1 MRLFSSSG
9 FYAVD
14 YMDGEL
20 HLTPIVAFTSRDDDD
35 RRVEPITQSGEG
47 DYVLPHPDRLIP
59 RPDGYFCDQQ
69 GRVTADHAV
78 VLERFQNYQLRK
90 NNVRQRQRQSWN
102 DNLLTAP
109 LSTDADGYIIPS

>member
-14 YMDGEL
+14 FIDGEL
-20 HLTPIVAFTSRDDDD
+20 HLTPITAFTSRDGDD

-47 DYVLPHPDRLIP
+47 EYVLPHPDRVIL

-69 GRVTADHAV
+69 GRVAADQTV
-78 VLERFQNYQLRK
+78 VLNRFQNYQLRK
-90 NNVRQRQRQSWN
+90 NNIQRSV
-102 DNLLTAP
+102 A
-109 LSTDADGYIIPS
+109 A